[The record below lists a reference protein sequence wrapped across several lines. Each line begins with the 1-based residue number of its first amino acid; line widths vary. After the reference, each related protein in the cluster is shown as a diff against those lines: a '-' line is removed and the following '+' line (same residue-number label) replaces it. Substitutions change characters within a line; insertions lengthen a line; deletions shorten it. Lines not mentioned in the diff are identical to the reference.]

1 MNVVRFAHFAM
12 QRFHLALLLLF
23 STVFAAQPDPRLQ
36 ELLKQ
41 YPEADAN
48 KDGILTMEEAQAH
61 AKLIRSGRKR
71 TAGAIVNEDGVPPW
85 AAKAARP
92 APTFADVSYGPH
104 ERNKLD
110 LWVAKSDR
118 PTPLVVYI
126 HGGGFVNGSKAGASA
141 SMIKACLDAGV
152 SFMAINYR
160 YRTSAPIQDIL
171 RDCARSIQ
179 FVRSKAK
186 DYNLDPT
193 RIAAYGGSA
202 GAGTS
207 LWLAF
212 HPDLADPKN
221 ADPVL
226 RESSR
231 LVAAGAVNTQATY
244 NVRRWPEFL
253 GKVDFPLERPNET
266 AAFYG
271 AKSDEELDRAQAT
284 LDDVDM
290 LKLIS
295 KDDPPVFMFSAQP
308 DGPVANRGHYLHHP
322 NHAREVKKVCDAVGV
337 PATVW
342 FAMAEPRL
350 EGNHETKLREFLFE
364 HLKAR

>member
-1 MNVVRFAHFAM
+1 MNR
-12 QRFHLALLLLF
+12 LALSLLCTSLAI
-23 STVFAAQPDPRLQ
+23 AAEPNARLQ

-48 KDGILTMEEAQAH
+48 KDGILTIEEAQAH
-61 AKLIRSGRKR
+61 AKRIKSGAKKSPS
-71 TAGAIVNEDGVPPW
+71 TTPADDGSVAPKSSIP
-85 AAKAARP
+85 KP
-92 APTFADVSYGPH
+92 APTHADVSYGPH

-110 LWVAKSDR
+110 LWLAKADR

-160 YRTSAPIQDIL
+160 FRSSAPIQDIL

-179 FVRSKAK
+179 FIRANAK
-186 DYNLDPT
+186 RYHIDPA
-193 RIAAYGGSA
+193 RIASYGGSA

-231 LVAAGAVNTQATY
+231 IVAAGAINTQATY

-253 GKVDFPLERPNET
+253 GTVDFPLERGNET

-271 AKSDEELDRAQAT
+271 AKSEAELDGEKKAAVA
-284 LDDVDM
+284 DVDM
-290 LKLIS
+290 LALIS
-295 KDDPPVFMFSAQP
+295 KDDAPVFLFTAQP
-308 DGPVANRGHYLHHP
+308 DGPPANRGHYVHHP
-322 NHAREVKKVCDAVGV
+322 NHAREVKKTCDAAGV
-337 PATVW
+337 PAIVW

-350 EGNHETKLREFLFE
+350 VGNHETALREFLFE
-364 HLKAR
+364 RLRVK